1 MMQRMNMRA
10 KNVNN
15 LNERIKKPVNENI
28 VSNELLQYKIVY
40 WGPGE
45 SGKTTNYMQLKKTF
59 NYLSL
64 NSSLSIETTD
74 GRTLWQDA
82 TYLMFK
88 ANVKEIQLNIITQL
102 ITCTG
107 QERFLSTRE
116 YVLNGAD
123 GVIFVADSNPI
134 KMEQNMR
141 SYRELLAYVSVNKM
155 PYLIQLNKRDL
166 KNAIPIKEFKRK
178 LGLPQFER
186 YDDGMMVVYPS
197 IAINN
202 QNVRE
207 IFVDLMTLIL
217 ISTFSNSVQ

>member
-1 MMQRMNMRA
+1 MNIKA
-10 KNVNN
+10 INSNN
-15 LNERIKKPVNENI
+15 FNERTKKPTNDILEN
-28 VSNELLQYKIVY
+28 NELLQYKIVY

-59 NYLSL
+59 NNQSL
-64 NSSLSIETTD
+64 NSGLSIETTD
-74 GRTLWQDA
+74 GRTLWQDSI
-82 TYLMFK
+82 YLMFK

-123 GVIFVADSNPI
+123 GIIFVADSNPI

-141 SYRELLAYVSVNKM
+141 SYRELLAYVSINKI

-186 YDDGMMVVYPS
+186 YDDGTMVVYPS

-202 QNVRE
+202 KNVRE

-217 ISTFSNSVQ
+217 ISTLSNSVQ

>member
-1 MMQRMNMRA
+1 MNIKA
-10 KNVNN
+10 INSNN
-15 LNERIKKPVNENI
+15 FNERTKKPSNDILEN
-28 VSNELLQYKIVY
+28 NELLQYKIVY

-59 NYLSL
+59 NNQSL
-64 NSSLSIETTD
+64 NSGLSIETTD
-74 GRTLWQDA
+74 GRTLWQDSI
-82 TYLMFK
+82 YLMFK

-123 GVIFVADSNPI
+123 GIIFVADSNPI

-141 SYRELLAYVSVNKM
+141 SYRELLAYVSINKI

-178 LGLPQFER
+178 LGLPQFES
-186 YDDGMMVVYPS
+186 YDDGTMVVYPS

-202 QNVRE
+202 KNVRD

-217 ISTFSNSVQ
+217 ISTLSNSVQ